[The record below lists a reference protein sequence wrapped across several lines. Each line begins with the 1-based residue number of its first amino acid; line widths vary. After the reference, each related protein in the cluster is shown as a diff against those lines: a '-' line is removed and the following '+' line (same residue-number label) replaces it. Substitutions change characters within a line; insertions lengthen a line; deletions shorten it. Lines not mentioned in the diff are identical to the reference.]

1 MASNRYTLDYN
12 DSPCATQIF
21 RSCADI
27 KIKPIANQPAEQNV
41 PFTVPDKEP
50 VFGCRKHRL
59 DRGSPTGDTPGPLMY
74 AGYPDANKGRHMI
87 CVMPESHPNFN
98 DTDTTYLRNTYCPNR
113 YTNCFLSNA
122 NCPSECYCQYFNRYA
137 ESNGVVTTIG

>member
-1 MASNRYTLDYN
+1 M
-12 DSPCATQIF
+12 
-21 RSCADI
+21 
-27 KIKPIANQPAEQNV
+27 

-59 DRGSPTGDTPGPLMY
+59 DRGSPTGDASGPLMY
-74 AGYPDANKGRHMI
+74 AGYPDLNKGRHMI

-98 DTDTTYLRNTYCPNR
+98 DTDTTYLRNTYCPNC

-122 NCPSECYCQYFNRYA
+122 NCPSECYCQYLKDMQDRMVWLLPLVNIYKI
-137 ESNGVVTTIG
+137 NILKK